1 LLHSVSLLLYVE
13 QRFSFG
19 GGGSVVFCAVAAVAA
34 GVCFGAGGV
43 AGAGAGVC
51 FGAGAGV
58 CFGAGVGAAGAG
70 ADIVFDSESV
80 SGVDESISTCVFDDS
95 VLSFSLSSL
104 STPSLKFSMEV
115 GMNKHIITMANANTI
130 TITMTYF
137 NKLIKDLRDNFI
149 LSYVLYLIDRYRY
162 HWIGLVSKRV

>member
-1 LLHSVSLLLYVE
+1 MIHSFFLLLYVE
-13 QRFSFG
+13 QRL
-19 GGGSVVFCAVAAVAA
+19 SVTVV
-34 GVCFGAGGV
+34 AGGV
-43 AGAGAGVC
+43 AGGAGV
-51 FGAGAGV
+51 AGFCVVAG
-58 CFGAGVGAAGAG
+58 GAGVGLGAGDGVGLGVGACAGAVG
-70 ADIVFDSESV
+70 FVFDSESV

-95 VLSFSLSSL
+95 VLSFSSSSS

-162 HWIGLVSKRV
+162 H

>member
-1 LLHSVSLLLYVE
+1 LSYVE
-13 QRFSFG
+13 QCFSVVV
-19 GGGSVVFCAVAAVAA
+19 VVFCAGVAGGAAVAGA
-34 GVCFGAGGV
+34 GVV
-43 AGAGAGVC
+43 AGAGAG
-51 FGAGAGV
+51 
-58 CFGAGVGAAGAG
+58 AGVGVAGFGAAVAG

-95 VLSFSLSSL
+95 VLSFSSFSS